1 VAKKIRVLIA
11 KLGLD
16 THTIGV
22 TVVAQALRDAG
33 MEVIFS
39 GLKQTPEMVVQ
50 TAIQEGVDVVA
61 LSSLSG
67 AHMQHFPR
75 VVELLRE
82 KGAGDK
88 LLIGGGVI
96 PAEDV
101 AELERIGFARIF
113 TMGAKTRAISRYVS
127 EWWAGRP

>member
-1 VAKKIRVLIA
+1 MAKRIRVLVG

-16 THTIGV
+16 THTIGI

-50 TAIQEGVDVVA
+50 TAIQEDVDVVA

-67 AHMQHFPR
+67 AHMTHFPR

-96 PAEDV
+96 PEEEV
-101 AELERIGFARIF
+101 IELKRIGFSEIF
-113 TMGAKTRAISRYVS
+113 TMGAKTSVISRYIS
-127 EWWAGRP
+127 DWWAGRP